1 MHFRR
6 GQYFLGIHFPGIQ
19 DFPPQG
25 QYRLELAVPCLLGGS
40 PRGVALHQEQ
50 LPLGGVLGS
59 AIGELAGQGWAR
71 CHFFAHHLLGAAQ
84 ACLGP
89 VNTQL
94 GQQFRLVGVLVQPQA
109 EGVLGDTGY
118 KPRRFPGRQPLL
130 GLTGKLRVLEL

>member
-6 GQYFLGIHFPGIQ
+6 GQYFLGIHFQ
-19 DFPPQG
+19 YSVFSPQG

-40 PRGVALHQEQ
+40 PAESPSTEQ

-59 AIGELAGQGWAR
+59 AIGQLAGQGWAR
-71 CHFFAHHLLGAAQ
+71 CHFAHHLLGAAQ

-94 GQQFRLVGVLVQPQA
+94 CQQLRLVGVLVQPQA

-130 GLTGKLRVLEL
+130 GLTGKLGVLEL